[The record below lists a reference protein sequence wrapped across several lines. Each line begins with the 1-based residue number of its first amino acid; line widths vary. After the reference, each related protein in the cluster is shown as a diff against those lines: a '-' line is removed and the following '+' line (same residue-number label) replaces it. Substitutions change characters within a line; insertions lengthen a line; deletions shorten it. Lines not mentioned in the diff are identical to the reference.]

1 MTSKLSDLSPY
12 NLELHM
18 RLRLALIAVVLFQF
32 TEAAASASTCS
43 SVAACVFGNNV
54 GTGVAIEGVSQN
66 NVAVYG
72 VSTSSHGVDGRSR
85 TDYGVV
91 GYTYS
96 TLDTAIQGGAYLGKA
111 GVYGIDSGQGQF
123 NSGVLGTSVQGIGVQ
138 GQGTTGVSGTGD
150 TGIFGEG
157 ATGAEFYG
165 SSTAL
170 VLVDDYF
177 QVGLSRPTGNLIEGY
192 GTSRAG
198 DETAFVPVFQVDNFG
213 NETIGGSLTTNANL
227 VAVTQTTGSNV
238 LSYGARSASPTI
250 EDVGKSTLRNGA
262 ATVTLDPTFASAID
276 TGTFMVF
283 VTPHGNSNGLYTT
296 NTRSGFTVHENNG
309 GHSSLAFDY
318 RIVAVPLDGR
328 TAQHL
333 PAAQPLR
340 GRPLPAA
347 AARMLQSR
355 RPNR

>member
-1 MTSKLSDLSPY
+1 L
-12 NLELHM
+12 
-18 RLRLALIAVVLFQF
+18 RLRLALIAVVLFQV
-32 TEAAASASTCS
+32 TEAAASATTCS

-54 GTGVAIEGVSQN
+54 GTGVAVEGVSQN

-72 VSTSSHGVDGRSR
+72 VSTSNHGVDGRSR

-96 TLDTAIQGGAYLGKA
+96 TADTAIQSGSYLGKA

-123 NSGVLGTSVQGIGVQ
+123 NSGVLGPSVQGVGVQ
-138 GQGTTGVSGTGD
+138 GQGATGVLGSGGQTGVSGSGQTGVSGTG
-150 TGIFGEG
+150 
-157 ATGAEFYG
+157 ATGAYFTG

-170 VLVDDYF
+170 VLVDDYY
-177 QVGLSRPTGNLIEGY
+177 QIGGSNPPGNLIEAY

-198 DETAFVPVFQVDNFG
+198 DNIAFIPVFQVDNFG
-213 NETIGGSLTTNANL
+213 NETISGSLTTNANL

-238 LSYGARSASPTI
+238 LSYGARSASPTL
-250 EDVGKSTLRNGA
+250 EDVGKSTLRNGV

-276 TGTFMVF
+276 TATFMVF

-328 TAQHL
+328 TAPHL

-340 GRPLPAA
+340 GRSLPAG
-347 AARMLQSR
+347 AARMPQSR
-355 RPNR
+355 RSNR

>member
-1 MTSKLSDLSPY
+1 MLI
-12 NLELHM
+12 
-18 RLRLALIAVVLFQF
+18 RLGLIAAVLLQASG
-32 TEAAASASTCS
+32 AAASATTCN
-43 SVAACVFGNNV
+43 SVAACVFGNNL

-72 VSTSSHGVDGRSR
+72 VSTSNHGVDGRSR

-96 TLDTAIQGGAYLGKA
+96 TADTAIQSGSYLGKA

-123 NSGVLGTSVQGIGVQ
+123 NSGVLGTSVQGVGVQ
-138 GQGTTGVSGTGD
+138 GQGATGVLGTGGETGVSGSGQTGVS
-150 TGIFGEG
+150 GSGV
-157 ATGAEFYG
+157 TGAYFTG
-165 SSTAL
+165 TSTAL
-170 VLVDDYF
+170 VLVDDYY
-177 QVGLSRPTGNLIEGY
+177 QIAANNPPGNLIEGY

-198 DETAFVPVFQVDNFG
+198 DNIAFIPVFQVDNFG
-213 NETIGGSLTTNANL
+213 NETISGSLTTNANL
-227 VAVTQTTGSNV
+227 VTVTETTGSNV
-238 LSYGARSASPTI
+238 LSYGARSASPTL

-328 TAQHL
+328 TSQRL

-347 AARMLQSR
+347 AARILQSR
-355 RPNR
+355 RQR